1 MEGAEILMK
10 CPQLAILFCMTA
22 AAAAAQSPEAG
33 PAFDVASVRATSPAD
48 SAPVTV
54 GNATYP
60 SGRVR
65 DDGGPGTSSP
75 GQWTC
80 ANIPLSTLIVR
91 AWDLD
96 SRQLAN
102 PSSLA
107 DARYDIVAKI
117 PPNTSRGDFSLMIR
131 RLLIER
137 IGLAVHH
144 EQKEVN
150 VQELTVAKGGL
161 KMKAAE
167 PAPADAPAVAPRLTW
182 DRDGNPQLPP
192 GRPMLLRPATAQ
204 GFLYAGRMQ
213 SVGDLA
219 KALAG
224 PQGEMIVDK
233 TGLTG
238 TYDFVLRFGSPIMAA
253 QMARMAAAEAAP
265 GAPAAE
271 PAESWPPLAAALVE
285 QLGLQLQPAKTV
297 ITVLV
302 VDHFNKT
309 PTEN

>member
-1 MEGAEILMK
+1 MK
-10 CPQLAILFCMTA
+10 YPQLAILFCVTA

-33 PAFDVASVRATSPAD
+33 PAFEVASVRATLPAD
-48 SAPVTV
+48 RAPVEV
-54 GNATYP
+54 GNAMYP

-65 DDGGPGTSSP
+65 DEGGPGTSSP

-80 ANIPLSTLIVR
+80 ANMDLSTLIVR

-117 PPNTSRGDFSLMIR
+117 PPNTSRGDFNLMIR

-144 EQKEVN
+144 DQKEIN
-150 VQELTVAKGGL
+150 VQELTVAKSGL
-161 KMKAAE
+161 KMKTAE
-167 PAPADAPAVAPRLTW
+167 PAPADASAVTPRLTW

-192 GRPMLLRPATAQ
+192 GRPTLIHAARPQ
-204 GFLYAGRMQ
+204 GFVYAGRMQ
-213 SVGDLA
+213 SINDLA

-224 PQGEMIVDK
+224 PEGEVVVDK
-233 TGLTG
+233 TGLTDK
-238 TYDFVLRFGSPIMAA
+238 YDFVLKFGSPVISA
-253 QMARMAAAEAAP
+253 QTAQRTAAETTP
-265 GAPAAE
+265 GAPE
-271 PAESWPPLAAALVE
+271 QGESWPPLSSALVE
-285 QLGLQLQPAKTV
+285 QLGLQLQRAKAV
-297 ITVLV
+297 SDILV
-302 VDHFNKT
+302 VDRFSRT

>member
-1 MEGAEILMK
+1 MILMK
-10 CPQLAILFCMTA
+10 RPQLVILFCVTA

-33 PAFDVASVRATSPAD
+33 PAFEVAAVRATSPAD
-48 SAPVTV
+48 RAPVEV

-65 DDGGPGTSSP
+65 DEGGPGTPSP

-80 ANIPLSTLIVR
+80 ANMDLSTLIVR

-117 PPNTSRGDFSLMIR
+117 PPNTSRGDFNLMIR

-137 IGLAVHH
+137 IGLAIHH
-144 EQKEVN
+144 EQKEIS
-150 VQELTVAKGGL
+150 VQELTVAKSGL

-167 PAPADAPAVAPRLTW
+167 PAPADASAVTPRLTW

-192 GRPMLLRPATAQ
+192 GRPMLIRPARAE
-204 GFLYAGRMQ
+204 GFVYAGRMQ
-213 SVGDLA
+213 SISDLA
-219 KALAG
+219 KALPG
-224 PQGEMIVDK
+224 PGGELVVDK

-238 TYDFVLRFGSPIMAA
+238 KYDFVLKFGFPVIAA
-253 QMARMAAAEAAP
+253 QMAQRSAAETAP
-265 GAPAAE
+265 GVSVPE
-271 PAESWPPLAAALVE
+271 PGESWPPLNSALVE
-285 QLGLQLQPAKTV
+285 QLGLQLQRAKAV
-297 ITVLV
+297 IDVLV